1 MFKLYV
7 QHGNRHTNTPPT
19 SPPPSPIRHHK
30 PPSPPT
36 AKQDFLTANFTTL
49 DTTVAFIVESNFTSG
64 MLIASTQRTQD
75 ASVTDRFGNQVKARY
90 SNDTLISS
98 VSNFLAEKDAHTVKN
113 ADAEI
118 YTVFLE

>member
-1 MFKLYV
+1 MFNMGTATP
-7 QHGNRHTNTPPT
+7 HTTNITTTITNTP
-19 SPPPSPIRHHK
+19 SQ
-30 PPSPPT
+30 T
-36 AKQDFLTANFTTL
+36 AITTHTAQQDFLTANFTTL